1 MNEWLSRPFSNDPDI
16 TASVALTRLFL
27 AIFFGFIVSLIY
39 RWTRGRSAD
48 ARFVSTLVLL
58 TLLLSVTTIVIGDNI
73 ARAFSIVGAL
83 SIVRFRTVVEDTRD
97 TAFVI
102 CAVAIGLAVGAGYIA
117 LPAMALPF
125 IAAAAKLFGSGTPA
139 LYALEGG
146 VFRLHIR
153 VAPDFAARETLLRE
167 LDALCPVKTLR
178 GIESVRGGTAIE
190 RSYEVELAGETAAD
204 QLIARLS
211 TIEGILA
218 VEVVRTVK

>member
-153 VAPDFAARETLLRE
+153 VAPDFTARETLLRE

-211 TIEGILA
+211 AIEGILA

>member
-139 LYALEGG
+139 FYALEGG
-146 VFRLHIR
+146 AFRLNIR

-178 GIESVRGGTAIE
+178 GIESVRSGTAIE

>member
-1 MNEWLSRPFSNDPDI
+1 MNDWLSQPFSNDPDI

-139 LYALEGG
+139 FYALEGG
-146 VFRLHIR
+146 AFRLNIR
-153 VAPDFAARETLLRE
+153 VAPDFAARESLMRE

-190 RSYEVELAGETAAD
+190 RSYEVELAGENAAD

-211 TIEGILA
+211 AIEGIIA